1 MTRVGILAL
10 QGDVAEHAAMLR
22 RCGVEP
28 VRVRR
33 PGDLAG
39 LDALVLPGGESTT
52 IGKLA
57 VDYGLVEPLRDF
69 VRSGKPVWGTCAG
82 LILLA
87 RDAGHAQPL
96 VGGLD
101 VRVERNAFG
110 RQVDSFETDLEI
122 AGIDGGPFHAVFIR
136 APAIT
141 AVGPGVEV
149 LARLDEGRVE
159 PGEVD
164 GRMDA
169 EKADGRANDVQTGE
183 GSADRGRIV
192 AVRQGHILGTAFHTE
207 LGEDLRWH
215 RLFLGLLDRA

>member
-10 QGDVAEHAAMLR
+10 QGDVAEHAAMLQ

-28 VRVRR
+28 VKVRR
-33 PGDLAG
+33 PSDLAD

-57 VDYGLVEPLRDF
+57 VEYGLVEPLRGF
-69 VRSGKPVWGTCAG
+69 VASGKPVWGTCAG

-122 AGIDGGPFHAVFIR
+122 VGIDGGPFHAVFIR
-136 APAIT
+136 APAIA

-149 LARLDEGRVE
+149 LARLDEGR
-159 PGEVD
+159 
-164 GRMDA
+164 
-169 EKADGRANDVQTGE
+169 ADEGQSNGRADAVPAGDGSGD
-183 GSADRGRIV
+183 GSADHGRIV
-192 AVRQGHILGTAFHTE
+192 AVRQGHILGTAFHAE

-215 RLFLGLLDRA
+215 RLFLGLLGRG